1 MTKANAFEHTI
12 NLGHQEQLLS
22 RRMLRKMVPV
32 SDMTIWRWERDCLF
46 PKHLTINSR
55 NYWLLSEVNAWL
67 ATYRHKEVPSTTKH
81 HG

>member
-12 NLGHQEQLLS
+12 NFRNQEQLLS

-32 SDMTIWRWERDCLF
+32 SDMTIWRWERDGLF

-55 NYWLLSEVNAWL
+55 NYWLLSEVSTWL
-67 ATYRHKEVPSTTKH
+67 AAHRHKQVPSATKH
-81 HG
+81 CG